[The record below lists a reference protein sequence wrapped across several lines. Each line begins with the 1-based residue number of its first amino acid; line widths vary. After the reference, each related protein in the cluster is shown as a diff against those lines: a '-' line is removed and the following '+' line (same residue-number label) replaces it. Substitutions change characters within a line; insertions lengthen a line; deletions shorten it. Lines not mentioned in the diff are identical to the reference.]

1 MQTIICEVIAMVN
14 KLKLKNKQL
23 EKMGIKKTKDGDYE
37 YVENNINSRNNSN
50 LKNNVVANPQEMQR
64 GIEDIMGV
72 NRNN

>member
-1 MQTIICEVIAMVN
+1 MVN

-37 YVENNINSRNNSN
+37 YIENNVYSKNNSN

-72 NRNN
+72 NRKN